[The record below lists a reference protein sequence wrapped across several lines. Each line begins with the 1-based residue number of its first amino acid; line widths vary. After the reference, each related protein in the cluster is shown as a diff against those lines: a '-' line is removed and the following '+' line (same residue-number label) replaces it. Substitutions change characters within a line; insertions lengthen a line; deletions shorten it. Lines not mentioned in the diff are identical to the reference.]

1 MPSYASLETLTD
13 RYGAETIERLTDRAD
28 PPAGAIDEDVVNR
41 ALADTDGEIDGYLRT
56 RYVTPLAEV
65 PPQIVNI
72 ALSIAFYRLHR
83 WEPDPK
89 VRRDYE
95 DALRSLREIANGTI
109 RLTAETVAPTETGGT
124 GARVTDRA
132 RPFTEDNMTGFI

>member
-1 MPSYASLETLTD
+1 MPYATLASLTD
-13 RYGAETIERLTDRAD
+13 RFGAETLERLTDRAD
-28 PPAGAIDEDVVNR
+28 PPAGAIDEDVVMR
-41 ALADTDGEIDGYLRT
+41 ALTDTDGEIDGYLRA
-56 RYVTPLAEV
+56 RYVTPLTEV
-65 PPQIVNI
+65 PAQIVNI

-109 RLTAETVAPTETGGT
+109 RLTAETAPTETGGT
-124 GARVTDRA
+124 GARVTDRE
-132 RPFTEDNMTGFI
+132 RPFTADNMTGFI